1 MSTVAEALKR
11 AVHYQKSNNLEPA
24 QRIYRQVLGLQP
36 GNTDALHGL
45 SMVAQQKGRY
55 HDAERL
61 LNSILQI
68 KPSSFK
74 AWFSLGNVHQ
84 IQGHLQ
90 EAIDAYQKAIRLRPK
105 AYPIFNNLGYV
116 FQLQGK
122 IDEAIGCYQQALQLQ
137 PNLPEA
143 KVNLANVLYSQNKL
157 SKEEKTHFSYLNY
170 DLGIHRHRAGDLTT
184 AADYYRQAIALNPQL
199 AAAHYQLGVISQTQG
214 NFAEANSA
222 YQDVLALPQPNT
234 SILKTR
240 VRQKLRQLEQIEQ
253 SKGPNQKLKVA
264 FVCQP
269 FMMTVFPDPADSIG
283 ILTYELVKRLGAA
296 CEITVYAPG
305 ERRQETV
312 HDRVRYRYIPIKLDR
327 EILKQLERFPG
338 FNTFT
343 QPSFASGL
351 YYLGYSLQIGN
362 ELRKHH
368 HDVVHIHNFSQFAP
382 VICALAPESKIV
394 LHMHCEWLNQLNQKA
409 LEKRLRHIDLIAMP
423 SQYITHQ
430 VKQRFPESEERCL
443 TLHNGVDS
451 DRYLDVR
458 SNYLNARTSSENT
471 VKRLLF
477 VGRVCPEKGAH
488 VLLEAFQTVIK
499 QEPTVRLTLIGAIGV
514 IPLEYLVGLSDDPKV
529 SALSSFHEDN
539 RWDSYLRQWMLKFD
553 QMANKDGTKP
563 VTLTGLVQPSEL
575 PKFYRQADLFIF
587 PSICHEAFGMPIAEA
602 MTLGLPVI
610 ATRAGAIPELVEHGK
625 TGLLVERGDSDA
637 LAAAIL
643 ELLSNS
649 ERRQHMGQAGQQR
662 AVQCFTFDKVAS
674 DLLHH
679 YRHLC
684 EAETAL

>member
-1 MSTVAEALKR
+1 MSTVAEALQR

-24 QRIYRQVLGLQP
+24 QRIYRQILGLQP

-61 LNSILQI
+61 LKSILQI

-84 IQGHLQ
+84 VQGHLQ
-90 EAIDAYQKAIRLRPK
+90 EAIDAYQKAIGLQPN

-122 IDEAIGCYQQALQLQ
+122 VDEAIGCYQQALQLQ
-137 PNLPEA
+137 PHLPEA
-143 KVNLANVLYSQNKL
+143 QVNLANVLYSQNKL

-170 DLGIHRHRAGDLTT
+170 DLGINRHRAGDLTT

-199 AAAHYQLGVISQTQG
+199 AAAHYQLGITSQTQG
-214 NFAEANSA
+214 NLAEASSA
-222 YQDVLALPQPNT
+222 YQNILALPQQNT
-234 SILKTR
+234 SMLETR
-240 VRQKLRQLEQIEQ
+240 VHQKLRQIDQIKQ
-253 SKGPNQKLKVA
+253 SKGLNQKLKVA

-269 FMMTVFPDPADSIG
+269 LVMTVFPEPADSIG
-283 ILTYELVKRLGAA
+283 ILTYELVKRLGEI

-305 ERRQETV
+305 ERRQKTV
-312 HDRVRYRYIPIKLDR
+312 HDGVCYRYIPIKLDR
-327 EILKQLERFPG
+327 GILKQLERFAG
-338 FNTFT
+338 FNTST
-343 QPSFASGL
+343 QPSFASGF

-382 VICALAPESKIV
+382 VIRALAPEIKIV
-394 LHMHCEWLNQLNQKA
+394 LHMHCEWLNQLNQKV
-409 LEKRLRHIDLIAMP
+409 LEKRLRHVDLITTP
-423 SQYITHQ
+423 SQYITRQ
-430 VKQRFPESEERCL
+430 VKQRFPASEERCL

-451 DRYLDVR
+451 DRYLDFR
-458 SNYLNARTSSENT
+458 SHDRNTQASSET
-471 VKRLLF
+471 AVKQLLF

-488 VLLEAFQTVIK
+488 VLLEAFHKVIE
-499 QEPTVRLTLIGAIGV
+499 QEPTVQLTLIGAIGV

-529 SALSSFHEDN
+529 SALSSFHKDN

-553 QMANKDGTKP
+553 QMASEDGTKP

-610 ATRAGAIPELVEHGK
+610 ATRAGAIPELVEHGE

-637 LAAAIL
+637 LAAAIV
-643 ELLSNS
+643 ELLSDR

-662 AVQCFTFDKVAS
+662 AVQYFTFDKVAS
-674 DLLHH
+674 DLLHQYH
-679 YRHLC
+679 HLC
-684 EAETAL
+684 EAETTL